1 MILQF
6 HEIIP
11 SIPFLL
17 EGTLVT
23 LKYTGFSL
31 FFGLILGLFFAL
43 CKISNRFVFRAFADV
58 YTSIFRGTPLLV
70 QLSIVYF
77 ATPQIFNYDISAF
90 QAGLIAFSLNSAAY
104 VSEIIRA
111 GIQAVDRGQFEAAE
125 SLGVPYPYAMR
136 DIIMPQA
143 VKNILPALVNEA
155 VNLLKESAL
164 VSVIGEMDLLRRAN
178 VVSSEKYLYFE
189 PLMFV
194 ALIYYVLVMIL
205 SQLAQLLEKRFR
217 RSD

>member
-1 MILQF
+1 MMLQF

-31 FFGLILGLFFAL
+31 FFGLILGVVFAL
-43 CKISNRFVFRAFADV
+43 GKTSKHFIFRAIADI

-90 QAGLIAFSLNSAAY
+90 QAGLIAFSLNSGAY

-111 GIQAVDRGQFEAAE
+111 GIQAVDRGQFEAAK
-125 SLGVPYPYAMR
+125 SLGIPDSYAMK

-189 PLMFV
+189 PLIFV
-194 ALIYYVLVMIL
+194 ALIYYILVMIL
-205 SQLAQLLEKRFR
+205 SQLALLLEKRFR

>member
-6 HEIIP
+6 HEIVP

-31 FFGLILGLFFAL
+31 FFGLILGVIFAL
-43 CKISNRFVFRAFADV
+43 GKISKNVLFRSIAHV

-77 ATPQIFNYDISAF
+77 ATPQIFHYDISAF
-90 QAGLIAFSLNSAAY
+90 QAGLIAFSLNSGAY

-111 GIQAVDRGQFEAAE
+111 GIQGVDRGQFEASK
-125 SLGVPYPYAMR
+125 SLGIPERYAMR

-155 VNLLKESAL
+155 VNLLKESAI

-189 PLMFV
+189 PLIFV
-194 ALIYYVLVMIL
+194 AVIYYILVMVL